1 MDDVT
6 RFNIRE
12 ITVSLI
18 NGVIITVSQLMK
30 EHELPRHF
38 QLTLDSGYR
47 IISFISVIGT
57 DQVDLNVVVSLNNEL
72 KKINNVLTI
81 INVFLRYRLRS

>member
-6 RFNIRE
+6 RFYSRE

-18 NGVIITVSQLMK
+18 NGVLITVSQLMK
-30 EHELPRHF
+30 EHELPRNF

-47 IISFISVIGT
+47 VISLCISVTGP
-57 DQVDLNVVVSLNNEL
+57 DQVDLIVVFSLINVL
-72 KKINNVLTI
+72 KK
-81 INVFLRYRLRS
+81 